1 MPPLEHEKNAI
12 TTRKRNEAIKSF
24 VMRPLEND
32 RHTVITSVPPL
43 LAVAEAAYQLG
54 ISQRFVRL
62 LILRGQLPCVRLGR
76 RVLLRRCDL
85 DRVIESGGLD
95 STRSNGREVQP

>member
-1 MPPLEHEKNAI
+1 MQLPREKQS
-12 TTRKRNEAIKSF
+12 KAIKSLR
-24 VMRPLEND
+24 MRTDECNV
-32 RHTVITSVPPL
+32 HAVTTVLPPL
-43 LAVAEAAYQLG
+43 LAVAEGANLLR

-85 DRVIESGGLD
+85 DRVIESGGLE